1 MFKGRTTLK
10 TEAGDIVYDSDFV
23 KIVVLS
29 DKNGKISRMKSKHT
43 SQIDHYR
50 NFFVTVLCI
59 ISFSLTLLIIAQLL
73 PLTVPNNS
81 KRDERI
87 TFDDIKN
94 LPKVKIK
101 ENSVLGSGRNEKC
114 THYDCLNVYRCGHR
128 DKYKIQVYVYPLKQ
142 YIDTDGNEITNEI
155 SIEYLRILKA
165 IVNSEYYSPDPQLAC
180 ILVPSIDTLNQN
192 RINVKK
198 VSKALASLP

>member
-1 MFKGRTTLK
+1 MFKSKSITK
-10 TEAGDIVYDSDFV
+10 TETGEIVYDSYID
-23 KIVVLS
+23 KIIVLS
-29 DKNGKISRMKSKHT
+29 DKNGKITRMKSKHT

-81 KRDERI
+81 KRDLRI
-87 TFDDIKN
+87 TFDDVKN

-101 ENSVLGSGRNEKC
+101 ENAVIGSFRNERC

-142 YIDTDGNEITNEI
+142 YIDSYGNEITNEI
-155 SIEYLRILKA
+155 SIEYLKILKA
-165 IVNSEYYSPDPQLAC
+165 IVNSEYYSPNPQQAC